1 MKVSRKKRIR
11 QACNLLSILK
21 VLKPEQC
28 QELFSNFSDNG
39 IEFFSEIIFNLLHS
53 KFKLKNNKKNFIRKK
68 IQKHLPQLKKLSV
81 KASNEKEIKKK
92 RKILKQRGAGVIIPL
107 IASTVAPLLINLIKK
122 QFSKK

>member
-1 MKVSRKKRIR
+1 MKTSKKKRIK

-28 QELFSNFSDNG
+28 QELFSNFSDDG
-39 IEFFSEIIFNLLHS
+39 IEFFSEIIFNLLHA
-53 KFKLKNNKKNFIRKK
+53 KFKINNNKKISIRKK
-68 IQKHLPQLKKLSV
+68 IRKHLPQLKKLSI
-81 KASNEKEIKKK
+81 KSINEKEINKK
-92 RKILKQRGAGVIIPL
+92 RKILKQKGAGVIIPL